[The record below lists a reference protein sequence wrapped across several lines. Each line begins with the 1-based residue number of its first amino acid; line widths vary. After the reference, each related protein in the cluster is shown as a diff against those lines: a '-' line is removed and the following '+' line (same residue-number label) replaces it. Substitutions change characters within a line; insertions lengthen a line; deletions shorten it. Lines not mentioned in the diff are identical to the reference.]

1 MFKSVFYK
9 YMAVFLV
16 MIIVSFAALS
26 IVVSSMFMQYTVD
39 TKKEMMLRSS
49 ESILE
54 YMYDNCGMVDK
65 QSFTNA
71 VNFEVDD
78 LRSFVTQMTI
88 FTDDVIYMIAFPD
101 GTIPIYNS
109 NVPSAYIADNIPIAV
124 MDSLKETTGMTKV
137 DLDGVF
143 DQKHYCYATPYFGE
157 DGTYLGALFV
167 CSPSEGM
174 EEMVDM
180 VVRIIV
186 MTSLWV
192 MVISMVC
199 VYFLTERSI
208 APLRNMTKASK
219 KFAQGDF
226 STRIEV
232 KGRDE
237 IAQLSESFN
246 NMAQQLDK
254 LEDTRKTFLVNVAH
268 DLRTPMTT
276 IGGFVDA
283 IRDGTIP
290 VEKQDYYLTLISDEV
305 KRLSRLVAQLL
316 DVSRIE
322 AGDRKFN
329 FDNFDIC
336 EMGRMILISF
346 ESKLEEKKLDV
357 EFDVESDNMY
367 VYADKDAIHQ
377 VFYNI
382 CHNAIKFS
390 YEGGKYR
397 IRINRMDHKVYV
409 SVYNEGVGMSEE
421 DLPNVFDRF
430 YKSDKSRG
438 LDKTGVGMGMYIT
451 KTIIN
456 AHQQDIWVKSVF
468 KEYCEFVFTLKEG
481 SKPQAKP
488 RITDK

>member
-9 YMAVFLV
+9 YMTVFLV
-16 MIIVSFAALS
+16 MIIVSFSALS
-26 IVVSSMFMQYTVD
+26 VVVSSMFMEYTVD
-39 TKKEMMLRSS
+39 TKKNIISRSS
-49 ESILE
+49 AAIID
-54 YMYDNCGMVDK
+54 YMDNDCDIIDT
-65 QSFTNA
+65 QSFQRA
-71 VNFEVDD
+71 VNKEYDSI
-78 LRSFVTQMTI
+78 RSFISSISPFAQDLI
-88 FTDDVIYMIAFPD
+88 IMISGAS
-101 GTIPIYNS
+101 GTIYIYDS
-109 NVPSAYIADNIPIAV
+109 HVPYGYIIENIPSEV
-124 MDSLKETTGMTKV
+124 MSEVEEADGIIPVDMT
-137 DLDGVF
+137 GVF
-143 DQKHYCYATPYFGE
+143 EDKHYSYATPYFGD
-157 DGTYLGALFV
+157 DGDFLGAVFV
-167 CSPSEGM
+167 CSSSEGM
-174 EEMVDM
+174 TEMVNM

-199 VYFLTERSI
+199 VYFLTERSVV
-208 APLRNMTKASK
+208 PLRNMSEAAK
-219 KFAQGDF
+219 KFAKGDF
-226 STRIEV
+226 SARITV
-232 KGRDE
+232 QGKDE
-237 IAQLSESFN
+237 IAQLSASFN

-276 IGGFVDA
+276 IGGFIDG
-283 IRDGTIP
+283 IRDGAIP
-290 VEKQDYYLTLISDEV
+290 EDKHDYYLGLVSDET
-305 KRLSRLVAQLL
+305 KRLARLVNQLL

-329 FDNFDIC
+329 FESFDIC

-346 ESKLEEKKLDV
+346 EAKLDEKRLDV
-357 EFDVESDNMY
+357 EFDVEDDNMF
-367 VYADKDAIHQ
+367 VYGDKDAIHQ

-409 SVYNEGVGMSEE
+409 SVYNEGVGMPEE
-421 DLPNVFDRF
+421 DLPHVFDRF

-456 AHQQDIWVKSVF
+456 AHDQDIWVKSVQN
-468 KEYCEFVFTLKEG
+468 EYCEFVFTLKPGE
-481 SKPQAKP
+481 KK
-488 RITDK
+488 RK

>member
-9 YMAVFLV
+9 YMTVFLV

-26 IVVSSMFMQYTVD
+26 VVVSSMFKEYTID
-39 TKKEMMLRSS
+39 AKKEIIVRSS
-49 ESILE
+49 NAIVDYMHNDCDITDIPSFETAINKEYDSIR
-54 YMYDNCGMVDK
+54 
-65 QSFTNA
+65 SFISQISP
-71 VNFEVDD
+71 FSDD
-78 LRSFVTQMTI
+78 L
-88 FTDDVIYMIAFPD
+88 IYMIVFPN
-101 GTIPIYNS
+101 GTIPIYDS
-109 NVPSAYIADNIPIAV
+109 NVPYGYKAETIPFEI
-124 MDSLKETTGMTKV
+124 MDKVKEAETITSVNLST
-137 DLDGVF
+137 VF
-143 DQKHYCYATPYFGE
+143 DQASTVYATPYFGD
-157 DGTYLGALFV
+157 DGTFLCAVFV
-167 CSPSEGM
+167 CSNSEGM
-174 EEMVDM
+174 DEMVNM

-199 VYFLTERSI
+199 VYFLTERSV
-208 APLRNMTKASK
+208 APLRNMSGAAK

-237 IAQLSESFN
+237 IAQLAVSFN

-290 VEKQDYYLTLISDEV
+290 AEKQDYYLTLISDEV

-316 DVSRIE
+316 DISRIE
-322 AGDRKFN
+322 AGDRKFD
-329 FDNFDIC
+329 FVDFDIC

-357 EFDVESDNMY
+357 EFDVEDDNMF
-367 VYADKDAIHQ
+367 VYGDKDAIHQ

-397 IRINRMDHKVYV
+397 IRINRIDHKVYV
-409 SVYNEGVGMSEE
+409 SVYNEGVGMTEE

-456 AHQQDIWVKSVF
+456 AHQQDIWVKSVYQ
-468 KEYCEFVFTLKEG
+468 EYCEFVFTLKEG
-481 SKPQAKP
+481 EKK
-488 RITDK
+488 RK

>member
-1 MFKSVFYK
+1 ME
-9 YMAVFLV
+9 
-16 MIIVSFAALS
+16 
-26 IVVSSMFMQYTVD
+26 YTVD
-39 TKKEMMLRSS
+39 TKKDIISRTSTA
-49 ESILE
+49 IID
-54 YMYDNCGMVDK
+54 YMENDCDITDY
-65 QSFTNA
+65 QSFQRA
-71 VNFEVDD
+71 VNKEYDSI
-78 LRSFVTQMTI
+78 RSFISKISPFAQDLI
-88 FTDDVIYMIAFPD
+88 IMISGAG
-101 GTIPIYNS
+101 GTIYIYDS
-109 NVPSAYIADNIPIAV
+109 NVPYGYIIENIPKDV
-124 MDSLKETTGMTKV
+124 MNQVSRSEGIVSVDMT
-137 DLDGVF
+137 GVF
-143 DQKHYCYATPYFGE
+143 EEKHYSYATPYFGD
-157 DGTYLGALFV
+157 DGEFLGAVFV
-167 CSPSEGM
+167 CSSSQGM
-174 EEMVDM
+174 NDMVNM

-199 VYFLTERSI
+199 VYFLTEKSVT
-208 APLRNMTKASK
+208 PLRNMTTAAK
-219 KFAQGDF
+219 KFAGGDF

-237 IAQLSESFN
+237 IAQLSDSFN
-246 NMAQQLDK
+246 NMAQQLEK
-254 LEDTRKTFLVNVAH
+254 LEDTRRTFLVNVAH

-290 VEKQDYYLTLISDEV
+290 ADKQEYYLTLISDEV
-305 KRLSRLVAQLL
+305 KRLSRLVSQLL

-329 FDNFDIC
+329 FENFDIC

-346 ESKLEEKKLDV
+346 ESKLEEKRLDV
-357 EFDVESDNMY
+357 EFDVENDNMY
-367 VYADKDAIHQ
+367 AYGDKDAIHQ

-397 IRINRMDHKVYV
+397 IRINRMDHKIYV
-409 SVYNEGVGMSEE
+409 SVYNEGIGMTEE
-421 DLPNVFDRF
+421 DLPNVFERF

-451 KTIIN
+451 KTIMN
-456 AHQQDIWVKSVF
+456 AHEQDIWVKSVY

-481 SKPQAKP
+481 EKKKKGSDS
-488 RITDK
+488 I

>member
-1 MFKSVFYK
+1 MFKSVFHK

-16 MIIVSFAALS
+16 MIIVSFTALS
-26 IVVSSMFMQYTVD
+26 VVVASMFMEYTVD
-39 TKKEMMLRSS
+39 AKKDVIARSS
-49 ESILE
+49 GAVIDYMRNDCDIVDIPSFEKAINKEYDSI
-54 YMYDNCGMVDK
+54 
-65 QSFTNA
+65 
-71 VNFEVDD
+71 
-78 LRSFVTQMTI
+78 RSFISQVSP
-88 FTDDVIYMIAFPD
+88 FTEDLIYMIAFPND
-101 GTIPIYNS
+101 TIPIYGS
-109 NVPSAYIADNIPIAV
+109 NVPYGYIAENIPIEV
-124 MDSLKETTGMTKV
+124 MDKVRESEGIEPV
-137 DLDGVF
+137 DLAGVF
-143 DQKHYCYATPYFGE
+143 EQKHYCYATPYFGD
-157 DGTYLGALFV
+157 DGKFLCAVFV
-167 CSPSEGM
+167 CSSSEGM
-174 EEMVDM
+174 DEMVDM

-199 VYFLTERSI
+199 VYFLTERSVT
-208 APLRNMTKASK
+208 PLRNMSGAAK

-226 STRIEV
+226 STRIDV

-237 IAQLSESFN
+237 IAQLAVSFN

-329 FDNFDIC
+329 FENFDIC

-357 EFDVESDNMY
+357 EFDAEDDNMF

-397 IRINRMDHKVYV
+397 IRINRIDHKIYV

-456 AHQQDIWVKSVF
+456 AHNQEIWVKSVF

-481 SKPQAKP
+481 EKK
-488 RITDK
+488 RK

>member
-9 YMAVFLV
+9 YMTVFLV

-26 IVVSSMFMQYTVD
+26 VVVSSMFMKYTVE
-39 TKKEMMLRSS
+39 TKKDIIVRSS
-49 ESILE
+49 NAIVDYMRNDCDITDIPSFETAINKEYDSIR
-54 YMYDNCGMVDK
+54 
-65 QSFTNA
+65 SFISQISP
-71 VNFEVDD
+71 FSDD
-78 LRSFVTQMTI
+78 LI
-88 FTDDVIYMIAFPD
+88 FMIAFPN
-101 GTIPIYNS
+101 GTIPIYDS
-109 NVPSAYIADNIPIAV
+109 NVPYGYKAETIPFEI
-124 MDSLKETTGMTKV
+124 MDEVKKSEDIVPV
-137 DLDGVF
+137 DLSAVF
-143 DQKHYCYATPYFGE
+143 DQTNTAYGTPFFGE
-157 DGTYLGALFV
+157 NGVFLCAVFV
-167 CSPSEGM
+167 CSNSEGM
-174 EEMVDM
+174 DEMVDM

-199 VYFLTERSI
+199 VYFLTERSV
-208 APLRNMTKASK
+208 APLRNMSSAAK

-237 IAQLSESFN
+237 IAQLAVSFN

-329 FDNFDIC
+329 FVDFDIC

-346 ESKLEEKKLDV
+346 EAKLEEKKLDV
-357 EFDVESDNMY
+357 EFDVEDDNIF
-367 VYADKDAIHQ
+367 VNGDKDAIHQ

-397 IRINRMDHKVYV
+397 IRINRIDHKVYV
-409 SVYNEGVGMSEE
+409 SVYNEGVGMTEE
-421 DLPNVFDRF
+421 DLPHVFDRF

-456 AHQQDIWVKSVF
+456 AHQQDIWVKSVYQ
-468 KEYCEFVFTLKEG
+468 EYCDFVFTLKEG
-481 SKPQAKP
+481 ERKRK
-488 RITDK
+488 

>member
-9 YMAVFLV
+9 YMMVFLV
-16 MIIVSFAALS
+16 MIIVSFTALS
-26 IVVSSMFMQYTVD
+26 IVVSSMFKEYTVD
-39 TKKEMMLRSS
+39 TKKSIISRSS
-49 ESILE
+49 AAIVDFMDNDCNITDSESF
-54 YMYDNCGMVDK
+54 
-65 QSFTNA
+65 QRA
-71 VNFEVDD
+71 VNKEYDSI
-78 LRSFVTQMTI
+78 RSFISKISPFAQDLI
-88 FTDDVIYMIAFPD
+88 FMISGAN
-101 GTIPIYNS
+101 GTIYIYDS
-109 NVPSAYIADNIPIAV
+109 NVPYGYIIENIPAKV
-124 MDSLKETTGMTKV
+124 MSEVAKADGLVSV
-137 DLDGVF
+137 DMKGVF
-143 DQKHYCYATPYFGE
+143 EEKPYSYATPYFGD
-157 DGTYLGALFV
+157 DGEFLGAVFV
-167 CSPSEGM
+167 CSYTEGM
-174 EEMVDM
+174 NDMVDM

-199 VYFLTERSI
+199 VYFLTEKSVT
-208 APLRNMTKASK
+208 PLRNMTVAAK

-226 STRIEV
+226 NNHIQV

-246 NMAQQLDK
+246 NMAQQLEK
-254 LEDTRKTFLVNVAH
+254 LEDTRRTFLVNVAH

-276 IGGFVDA
+276 ISGFIDG
-283 IRDGTIP
+283 IRDGAIP
-290 VEKQDYYLTLISDEV
+290 EDKHDYYLGLVSDET
-305 KRLSRLVAQLL
+305 KRLARLVNQLL

-329 FDNFDIC
+329 FENFDIC

-367 VYADKDAIHQ
+367 AYGDKDAIHQ

-397 IRINRMDHKVYV
+397 IRINRMDHKIYV
-409 SVYNEGVGMSEE
+409 SVYNEGVGMTEE
-421 DLPNVFDRF
+421 DLPNVFERF

-456 AHQQDIWVKSVF
+456 AHEQDIWVKSVY

-481 SKPQAKP
+481 EKK
-488 RITDK
+488 KK

>member
-1 MFKSVFYK
+1 
-9 YMAVFLV
+9 MAVFLV

-26 IVVSSMFMQYTVD
+26 IVVSSMFMEYTVD
-39 TKKEMMLRSS
+39 TKKDIISRTSTA
-49 ESILE
+49 IID
-54 YMYDNCGMVDK
+54 YMENDCDITDY
-65 QSFTNA
+65 QTFQWA
-71 VNFEVDD
+71 VNKEYDSI
-78 LRSFVTQMTI
+78 RSFISKISPFAQDLI
-88 FTDDVIYMIAFPD
+88 IMISGAG
-101 GTIPIYNS
+101 GTIYIYDS
-109 NVPSAYIADNIPIAV
+109 HVPYGYIIENIPREV
-124 MDSLKETTGMTKV
+124 MNQVSRADGIVSVDMT
-137 DLDGVF
+137 GVF
-143 DQKHYCYATPYFGE
+143 EEKHYSYATPYFGD
-157 DGTYLGALFV
+157 DGEFLGAVFV
-167 CSPSEGM
+167 CSSSQGM
-174 EEMVDM
+174 NDMVNM

-199 VYFLTERSI
+199 VYFLTEKSVT
-208 APLRNMTKASK
+208 PLRNMSIAAK
-219 KFAQGDF
+219 KFAGGDF
-226 STRIEV
+226 STHIEV

-237 IAQLSESFN
+237 IAQLSDAFN
-246 NMAQQLDK
+246 NMAQQLEK
-254 LEDTRKTFLVNVAH
+254 LEDTRRTFLVNVAH

-290 VEKQDYYLTLISDEV
+290 ADKHDYYLTLISDEV
-305 KRLSRLVAQLL
+305 KRLSRLVSQLL

-329 FDNFDIC
+329 FENFDIC

-346 ESKLEEKKLDV
+346 ESKLEEKQLDV

-367 VYADKDAIHQ
+367 AYGDRDAIHQ

-397 IRINRMDHKVYV
+397 IRINRMDHKIYV
-409 SVYNEGVGMSEE
+409 SVYNEGVGMTED
-421 DLPNVFDRF
+421 DLPNVFERF

-456 AHQQDIWVKSVF
+456 AHDQDIWVKSVY

-481 SKPQAKP
+481 EKKKKGND
-488 RITDK
+488 IK

>member
-16 MIIVSFAALS
+16 MIIISFAALS
-26 IVVSSMFMQYTVD
+26 VVVSAMFMEYTVD
-39 TKKEMMLRSS
+39 TKKDIISS
-49 ESILE
+49 SSAAIID
-54 YMYDNCGMVDK
+54 YMRNDCDITDIP
-65 QSFTNA
+65 SFEKA
-71 VNFEVDD
+71 VNKEYDSI
-78 LRSFVTQMTI
+78 RSFI
-88 FTDDVIYMIAFPD
+88 SRISPFSDELIYMIAFPN
-101 GTIPIYNS
+101 GTIPIYDS
-109 NVPSAYIADNIPIAV
+109 NVPYGYIVENIPYDVMETVKGAASITAV
-124 MDSLKETTGMTKV
+124 DMT
-137 DLDGVF
+137 GVF
-143 DQKHYCYATPYFGE
+143 EQEHYSYATPYFGD
-157 DGTYLGALFV
+157 DGTFLCAVFV
-167 CSPSEGM
+167 CSSSEGM
-174 EEMVDM
+174 EDMVNM

-199 VYFLTERSI
+199 VYFLTERSVT
-208 APLRNMTKASK
+208 PLRNMSKAAK
-219 KFAQGDF
+219 KFAAGDF

-237 IAQLSESFN
+237 IAQLAVSFN

-283 IRDGTIP
+283 IRDGSIP
-290 VEKQDYYLTLISDEV
+290 EEKQEYYLTLISDEV
-305 KRLSRLVAQLL
+305 KRLSRLVSQLL

-329 FDNFDIC
+329 FESFDIC

-346 ESKLEEKKLDV
+346 ESKLDEKQLDV
-357 EFDVESDNMY
+357 EFDVENDNMY
-367 VYADKDAIHQ
+367 AYGDRDAIHQ

-397 IRINRMDHKVYV
+397 IRINRMDHKIYV
-409 SVYNEGVGMSEE
+409 SVYNEGVGMPEE
-421 DLPNVFDRF
+421 DLPYVFDRF

-456 AHQQDIWVKSVF
+456 AHQQDIWVKSVQN
-468 KEYCEFVFTLKEG
+468 EYCEFVFTLKEG
-481 SKPQAKP
+481 EKK
-488 RITDK
+488 RK